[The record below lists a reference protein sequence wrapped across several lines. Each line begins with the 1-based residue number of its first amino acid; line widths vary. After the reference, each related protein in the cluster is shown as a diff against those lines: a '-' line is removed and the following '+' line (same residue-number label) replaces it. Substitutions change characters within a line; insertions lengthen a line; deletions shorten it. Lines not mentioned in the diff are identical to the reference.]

1 MTARPDAEAI
11 ARALGGR
18 RNGSG
23 WRARCPAHN
32 DHDPSLDITEKNGTV
47 LLVCRAGC
55 GQGAVLDALRRR
67 GLWSDR
73 PASGAG
79 DELIH
84 PTLGA
89 PDMAFEYRGIDSK
102 LIGAVCRWNL
112 PSGKKAIR
120 PAIREAGGW
129 RWKAFPAPRPLYC
142 LPDLAAHAER
152 PVLIVEGEKTAD
164 AARELIDSYI
174 VTTWP
179 GGTGAVRLVDLDPLK
194 GRDVVL
200 WPDADPAG
208 DKAMRILAARLIGAR
223 SVRQVK
229 LPTGLPEGWDLADA
243 IPADLDPV
251 ALVRAASDADR
262 SDSTAGP
269 LGEWDAGL
277 DDYHI
282 PPRGWLLGATFC
294 RGFLSSLLGGGGVAK
309 TTLRIVQALS
319 LATGRELT
327 GEHVFHRSR
336 VLLLSFEDGRD
347 ELRRRVRAAMV
358 HHDIKA
364 AELTGWFFL
373 AAPKGLRLAE
383 IVDGSPR
390 AGELETIL
398 RETIARRGIDLVI
411 LDPFIKT
418 HAVEENSNSG
428 IDFVCSLL
436 VTLATE
442 LNVAVD
448 VPHHVRKGAPTA
460 GDADSGRG
468 AGSFKDAGRLIYT
481 LTKMMADEA
490 QALGVSESERR
501 RLVRLDSAKVNI
513 APPADD
519 ATWFKVVGVELG
531 NATPAYPSGDTVQ
544 TVEPWTAPDLWRV
557 VNTIVANDI
566 LDKIAA
572 GLANGGRYSDSATAG
587 PERAAWRLVHAAAP
601 DLAETQ
607 CRTII
612 ATWIKTGVLFRDQ
625 YYDRARRKK
634 LTGLFVNATKR
645 PGKSDG

>member
-1 MTARPDAEAI
+1 MTGRPDAEAI
-11 ARALGGR
+11 GRALGGR

-55 GQGAVLDALRRR
+55 TQGAVLDALRRR

-73 PASGAG
+73 PANGAR

-89 PDMAFEYRGIDSK
+89 PDMVFEYPNINGT
-102 LIGAVCRWNL
+102 LIGAVCRWTL
-112 PSGKKAIR
+112 ARGKKEIR
-120 PAIREAGGW
+120 PAIRGSRGW
-129 RWKAFPAPRPLYC
+129 RWKAFLSPRLLYH
-142 LPDLAAHAER
+142 LPDLAARPEV
-152 PVLIVEGEKTAD
+152 PVLIVEDEKTAD
-164 AARELIDSYI
+164 AARELIDSYV

-179 GGTGAVRLVDLDPLK
+179 GGTGAVKLVDLGPLK

-200 WPDADPAG
+200 WPDNDDAG
-208 DKAMRILAARLIGAR
+208 RKAMRVLASRLIGVC
-223 SVRQVK
+223 SVHHVN
-229 LPTGLPEGWDLADA
+229 LPPGLPDGWDLADA
-243 IPADLDPV
+243 VPADLDPM
-251 ALVRAASDADR
+251 ALVCAALRADPNGSAVGA
-262 SDSTAGP
+262 
-269 LGEWDAGL
+269 LGEWDAGR
-277 DDYHI
+277 DDYDI
-282 PPRGWLLGATFC
+282 PPRGWLMGATFC
-294 RGFLSSLLGGGGVAK
+294 RGFLGSLLGGGGVAK
-309 TTLRIVQALS
+309 TTLRIVQALC

-336 VLLLSFEDGRD
+336 VLFLSFEDGRD
-347 ELRRRVRAAMV
+347 ELRRRVRAAMI

-364 AELTGWFFL
+364 AELEGWFFL

-383 IVDGSPR
+383 IVDGSPQ
-390 AGELETIL
+390 AGELETVL
-398 RETIARRGIDLVI
+398 RETVSKLGIDLVI

-442 LNVAVD
+442 LNIAVD
-448 VPHHVRKGAPTA
+448 APHHIRKGAPTA

-468 AGSFKDAGRLIYT
+468 AGAFKDAGRLVYT
-481 LTKMMADEA
+481 LTKMTADEA
-490 QALGVSESERR
+490 QALGVAESERR

-519 ATWFKVVGVELG
+519 ATWFKIIGVELG
-531 NATPAYPSGDTVQ
+531 NASAAYPSGDTVQ
-544 TVEPWTAPDLWRV
+544 TVGPWIPPDLWRV
-557 VNTIVANDI
+557 LNTFISNDI
-566 LDKIAA
+566 LDKLAA
-572 GLANGGRYSDSATAG
+572 GRPDGGRYSDSATAG
-587 PERAAWRLVHAAAP
+587 PERAAWRLVLAAAP
-601 DLAETQ
+601 GLTEAQ
-607 CRTII
+607 CRKVI
-612 ATWIKTGVLFRDQ
+612 ATWLKSGVLFKDHYRDP
-625 YYDRARRKK
+625 AERKTR
-634 LTGLFVNATKR
+634 TGLFVNATKR